1 MFSVHT
7 TPEEFKNAAIITGQ
21 FGFVYE
27 GIVVTPVEKLRPFWK
42 CFPSTLKREA
52 GVFKFLR
59 FEERWRKAPFCD
71 GLVWTVG
78 QAVETIK
85 AAFSNSSVRR
95 SVNETLRGILFLRE
109 RNRTC
114 LRRKQDDEQW
124 HNFYNPNGNRRWY
137 GKTSPKTWQNEMKHN
152 KITKDKYSYKPAKH
166 FALFIFKLHSQFYTL
181 SVLKAIT
188 PLVYDVYHSFMW

>member
-59 FEERWRKAPFCD
+59 FEERFRND
-71 GLVWTVG
+71 QSVLVWTTVG
-78 QAVETIK
+78 KTGKIYKAEVSNFSCVVWKRSYSLVNTFLPEHTESPRANQVATGMFDSSGTGFQTKVITLSTIL
-85 AAFSNSSVRR
+85 AAAI
-95 SVNETLRGILFLRE
+95 LRGVI
-109 RNRTC
+109 
-114 LRRKQDDEQW
+114 DE
-124 HNFYNPNGNRRWY
+124 
-137 GKTSPKTWQNEMKHN
+137 
-152 KITKDKYSYKPAKH
+152 
-166 FALFIFKLHSQFYTL
+166 L
-181 SVLKAIT
+181 
-188 PLVYDVYHSFMW
+188 